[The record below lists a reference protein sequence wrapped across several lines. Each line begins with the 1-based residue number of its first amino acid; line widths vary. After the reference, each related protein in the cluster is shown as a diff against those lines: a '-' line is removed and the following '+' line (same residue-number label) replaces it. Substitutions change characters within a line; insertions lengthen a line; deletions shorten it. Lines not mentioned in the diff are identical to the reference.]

1 MAQHF
6 LIQYV
11 QTGSNDSR
19 EEKRGEHIAYRKS
32 LGAALSLSGP
42 LLDDDSRPIG
52 SVIILAG
59 EDRADVERIA
69 NADPF
74 VKEGLL
80 TIRSITMMRIAA
92 MKPPAQD

>member
-1 MAQHF
+1 MTQHF
-6 LIQYV
+6 LIQYA
-11 QTGSNDSR
+11 QTGSNSLR
-19 EEKRGEHIAYRKS
+19 EEKRGEHIAFRES
-32 LGAALSLSGP
+32 LGSALSLAGP
-42 LLDDDSRPIG
+42 LLGDDGKPIG

-59 EDRADVERIA
+59 ENRADVERIA